1 MLVKLEVKNFAII
14 EDLTVDFQEGM
25 NVLTGETGAG
35 KSLLID
41 SLELICG
48 ARADKEMIRDG
59 KDFSSVRA
67 LFLID
72 NDIEELKPY
81 QNNKNYFEIYREIRS
96 NSKNIIKI
104 NNQNISLLELKFI
117 SSKLIDIHTQTDLF
131 KLLNPETYL
140 SFIDNNGDEKF
151 SELLNDYL
159 IKYNKYKEEYTKY
172 QKLLKEKDLNKD
184 KLDLLEYELNELK
197 EYNLNYEV
205 DSTLEEEIIKLKNAD
220 KIYNTLNIC
229 YNSLNEEGISKIY
242 ELTKELSNIKNY
254 SDSYLDYYEKV
265 NNIYY
270 ELDDLKSLFYDELAS
285 FNFDKNY
292 YDEIVNRH
300 NSLLNLCQKYK
311 KDLKELCSY
320 YDSLSYEIL
329 KITDYDS
336 LVKSSQKNVF
346 NLGKEAYDSA
356 ILLRKYRID
365 EAISIEKQL
374 INECYDLE
382 LKDVNF
388 KIKFN
393 EINEYSLDFID
404 FTDNGID
411 SVDFLVSFNKGEKAL
426 SLYKVASGGELSR
439 LMLAFKTIFSKKNKL
454 SLIVFDEIDTGV
466 SGEAS
471 IMIARKMKEISKNQ
485 QVLCITH
492 LLSVACYGDYNY
504 YIYKV
509 LENDRTYTKIKMLEG
524 EEKVITLSKIISG
537 NVINNFAIE
546 HTRNLI
552 EESKNY

>member
-14 EDLTVDFQEGM
+14 EDLEVNFSKGM

-48 ARADKEMIRDG
+48 SRADKDMIRDG
-59 KDFSSVRA
+59 KDFSSIKA
-67 LFLID
+67 LFLIED
-72 NDIEELKPY
+72 DIEELKNY
-81 QNNKNYFEIYREIRS
+81 QNNGSYFEIYREIRT

-104 NNQNISLLELKFI
+104 NNINISLLELKFI
-117 SSKLIDIHTQTDLF
+117 SSKIIDIHTQTDLF
-131 KLLNPETYL
+131 KLLNPDTYL
-140 SFIDNNGDEKF
+140 SFIDNSNDELF
-151 SELLNDYL
+151 SKLLNDYL
-159 IKYNKYKEEYTKY
+159 IKYNRYKEEYSKY
-172 QKLLKEKDLNKD
+172 QQLLKEKDLNKD

-197 EYNLNYEV
+197 EYNLNYDV
-205 DSTLEEEIIKLKNAD
+205 DKTLEEEIIKLKNAD
-220 KIYNTLNIC
+220 KIYNVLSSC
-229 YNSLNEEGISKIY
+229 YNILDENGINNIY
-242 ELTKELSNIKNY
+242 EITKELSNIKSY
-254 SDSYLDYYEKV
+254 SDSYLEFYEKV

-270 ELDDLKSLFYDELAS
+270 ELDDLKSVFYDEIS
-285 FNFDKNY
+285 NFNFDKNY
-292 YDEIVNRH
+292 YDELVNRH

-311 KDLKELCSY
+311 KDLKELCLY

-336 LVKSSQKNVF
+336 LVKSSENNVVS
-346 NLGKEAYDSA
+346 LGKDAYDSA
-356 ILLRKYRID
+356 IKLREYRMT
-365 EAISIEKQL
+365 EALNIEKQL
-374 INECYDLE
+374 VNECHDLE
-382 LKDVNF
+382 LKDVDF

-393 EINEYSLDFID
+393 EIKEYNLDFKD
-404 FTDNGID
+404 FFDNGID
-411 SVDFLVSFNKGEKAL
+411 SVDFLVSFNKGEKVL

-492 LLSVACYGDYNY
+492 LLSVACYGDHNY

-509 LENDRTYTKIKMLEG
+509 LENDRTCTKIKELEG

-537 NVINNFAIE
+537 NIINNFAIE

-552 EESKNY
+552 KESKNY